1 VDSVQSTPAIR
12 VPSLLKEWLQPDLA
26 ESNEWRYCF
35 RLAKVLP
42 ALEFPQF
49 AQALWHSRLP
59 FAERQAIRSRRLQ
72 PEHGDVQR
80 AARAGDLCRRG
91 PENRVTSCA
100 HGVLLDG
107 LEQT

>member
-12 VPSLLKEWLQPDLA
+12 VPSLLKEWLQPGLA
-26 ESNEWRYCF
+26 ESNERRCCF

-72 PEHGDVQR
+72 PEHGGVQR
-80 AARAGDLCRRG
+80 TARAGDLCLRG
-91 PENRVTSCA
+91 PENRVTSCG